1 MLGWVDIGLKV
12 DNLGLRIKHKSN
24 HQSECLMG
32 LYHCVGMWVKKCS
45 HLSLNTGLIG
55 EIPVAEIY

>member
-24 HQSECLMG
+24 HQSACLMG
-32 LYHCVGMWVKKCS
+32 LYRYVGMWVKKCS
-45 HLSLNTGLIG
+45 QPKFKYRSDW
-55 EIPVAEIY
+55 